1 MVAYGRWIFGL
12 LALIDMNAAE
22 LHQCFKVC
30 MTYKRATSWRKPFIA
45 PGRFVANQVRKF
57 GLLRYPIGT
66 VLKANAFHLPGFT
79 VVSGDPVS
87 NQIISY
93 GAYEDELTEAFLRL
107 VQPNQ
112 MVVDIG
118 MHLGYFTTLFAQL
131 VGLDG
136 QVHSFEPTPST
147 RKLSLANVSQ
157 FPQVTVHPFAVWSS
171 QRTMT
176 FYDYGVQWMAYN
188 SFTKARLDM
197 EIKGTPFQ
205 VETITLD
212 SFRQTLNRPIAL
224 VKIDAESAERDIL
237 VGAVELLASDRP
249 IISLEVGDEGST
261 ECRSR
266 ELVEMLQKM
275 GYRVWEFQNGHF
287 VVHSLRS
294 SYTYDN
300 LIFAP
305 IAQDLSNT

>member
-1 MVAYGRWIFGL
+1 
-12 LALIDMNAAE
+12 MNAAE

-45 PGRFVANQVRKF
+45 PDRFVANQLRKF
-57 GLLRYPIGT
+57 GLLHNLTGT
-66 VLKANAFHLPGFT
+66 VLKVDAFHLPGFT

-87 NQIISY
+87 NQIMSY
-93 GAYEDELTEAFLRL
+93 GTYEDELTEAFLRL

-112 MVVDIG
+112 VVLDIG

-131 VGLDG
+131 VGPGG

-147 RKLSLANVSQ
+147 LKLSRANVSQ
-157 FPQVTVHPFAVWSS
+157 FPQVTVHPLAVWSS
-171 QRTMT
+171 RRTMT
-176 FYDYGVQWMAYN
+176 FYDYGVQWMAFN

-224 VKIDAESAERDIL
+224 VKIDAELAERDIL
-237 VGAVELLASDRP
+237 VGAVKLLASDRP

-275 GYRVWEFQNGHF
+275 GYRVWELQNGRF
-287 VVHSLRS
+287 VLHSLRS
-294 SYTYDN
+294 SYSYDN

-305 IAQDLSNT
+305 TAQDLSSM